1 MSIIQHQVRLGVMA
15 IAIVVL
21 VGCGSSSSR
30 VEVIDLN
37 RVLDIFDTTL
47 KAQSGESGQSGD
59 TSGDAENAA
68 AAAGGEVGAGAGNT
82 EGAGGVNDA
91 AGAPSGDGAS
101 GPAVDL
107 EAPEQPE
114 VTAAFLQA
122 FAANLNAAKL
132 IRSVIGVELGQTGA
146 IVGFVDGDRNGMR
159 ATQERE
165 LFRIEY
171 DVDGN
176 RVIAS
181 QQVSGNTYRRDHY
194 YHHGYHSYYYYGALH
209 RSMWGRQ
216 RDYYGAPG
224 ALSGRTRPDYSRM
237 QMSPTN
243 YHSGAVSRATAS
255 MRSSRSISSSARGF
269 GGSRSFSSGK

>member
-1 MSIIQHQVRLGVMA
+1 
-15 IAIVVL
+15 
-21 VGCGSSSSR
+21 

-37 RVLDIFDTTL
+37 RVLDIFDATL
-47 KAQSGESGQSGD
+47 KSQSAGDADATEATPESGGAGDSGATDAGGAD
-59 TSGDAENAA
+59 TAGAVGATDGSATDGSATGVTGTDE
-68 AAAGGEVGAGAGNT
+68 AAG
-82 EGAGGVNDA
+82 
-91 AGAPSGDGAS
+91 P
-101 GPAVDL
+101 PVDL

-114 VTAAFLQA
+114 VTAAFLKA
-122 FAANLNAAKL
+122 FAANLNAANL

-146 IVGFVDGDRNGMR
+146 IVGFADGDGNGMR
-159 ATQERE
+159 AMQERE

-171 DVDGN
+171 DADGN
-176 RVIAS
+176 RVIAT

-224 ALSGRTRPDYSRM
+224 AMSGRSRPDYSRM

-255 MRSSRSISSSARGF
+255 MRSSRSSSGSARGF